1 MKRRILLIIFIVLSI
16 PLLCI
21 GVLVAGRYYGQWQMD
36 TARAEVLEVAT
47 MLGYEPSAHLFD
59 SVQQRNSNLVTGSRD
74 CVTTLL
80 CTTLLTAS
88 EFTQRLEQLA
98 WKSVDQADSIVA
110 WGELYMSIDLMVKG
124 VHLQDFDGSNLEF
137 LRKRHGTWDV
147 RDKRMRIFYFDVST
161 LDFPLE
167 YNGQPFTKNVV
178 GIYQYRGDFPIWI
191 YCPVES
197 NLEP

>member
-1 MKRRILLIIFIVLSI
+1 M
-16 PLLCI
+16 
-21 GVLVAGRYYGQWQMD
+21 
-36 TARAEVLEVAT
+36 
-47 MLGYEPSAHLFD
+47 
-59 SVQQRNSNLVTGSRD
+59 
-74 CVTTLL
+74 
-80 CTTLLTAS
+80 
-88 EFTQRLEQLA
+88 
-98 WKSVDQADSIVA
+98 DQADSIVA